1 MINNL
6 NFKIKLDYENHR
18 GTISKLTLL
27 LLYLNSWEEK
37 IFDTHVHRAWKGYDF
52 DTLNA
57 LEEKGYIS
65 QSKTAKS
72 VYLTEEGVKFA
83 KELEKLLEYLK

>member
-1 MINNL
+1 MFMSNNEEQIL
-6 NFKIKLDYENHR
+6 
-18 GTISKLTLL
+18 KLTLL
-27 LLYLNSWEEK
+27 LIYLNSWEEK
-37 IFDTHVHRAWKGYDF
+37 IFDTTVHRAWKGYDF

-72 VYLTEEGVKFA
+72 VYLTEEGVEFA
-83 KELEKLLEYLK
+83 KELKKLLEYLK

>member
-1 MINNL
+1 
-6 NFKIKLDYENHR
+6 
-18 GTISKLTLL
+18 
-27 LLYLNSWEEK
+27 
-37 IFDTHVHRAWKGYDF
+37 VHRAWKGYDF

-72 VYLTEEGVKFA
+72 VYLTEEGVEFA
-83 KELEKLLEYLK
+83 KELKKLLEYLK

>member
-1 MINNL
+1 MSDKEEQIL
-6 NFKIKLDYENHR
+6 
-18 GTISKLTLL
+18 KLTFLL
-27 LLYLNSWEEK
+27 IYLNSWEEK
-37 IFDTHVHRAWKGYDF
+37 NIDKPIHRAWKGDDF

-72 VYLTEEGVKFA
+72 VYLTEEGVKLA
-83 KELEKLLEYLK
+83 KELEKLLK

>member
-1 MINNL
+1 MSNNEEQIL
-6 NFKIKLDYENHR
+6 
-18 GTISKLTLL
+18 KLTLL
-27 LLYLNSWEEK
+27 LIYLNSWEEK
-37 IFDTHVHRAWKGYDF
+37 NIDKPIHCAWKGDDF

-72 VYLTEEGVKFA
+72 VYLTEEGQNLQKNW
-83 KELEKLLEYLK
+83 KNYLSILNKKNVL